1 MNCFPLQKER
11 ITPNVLLGSQVDTEE
26 EDEEENEE
34 NKQKEL
40 RQETFKM
47 FCDKKNTGLG
57 DRELS
62 TLTDRPIT
70 TAPQVKL
77 AHSKLA

>member
-1 MNCFPLQKER
+1 
-11 ITPNVLLGSQVDTEE
+11 
-26 EDEEENEE
+26 
-34 NKQKEL
+34 
-40 RQETFKM
+40 M

-77 AHSKLA
+77 ADSKLSK